1 MQTSPIPLTCRKA
14 RKLRVAKILS
24 SAEILQNP
32 RKNALRTE
40 TLTDIIVGNDRRV
53 RMHAQD
59 SRNKGGNILEQF
71 ENRKPQNGQDAQN
84 TAEPEA
90 DAGKAQANAQSEK
103 QTQDAPKV
111 QYYAGG
117 RLAGNQE
124 ELRAGQAQGA
134 SQPQKPKKG
143 WGALPGWGKALIIIG
158 VVILCLVLLATSCTK
173 AIDKMAD
180 KLDETLVSTT
190 DNSVSTD
197 FGYDY
202 IGVIHVEGTISE
214 DAGGTYN
221 HQYLLNAIDAMIEDS
236 ENQGLILYLDTPGGS
251 VFASDEL
258 YFKIK
263 EYQEKTERPVYASMQ
278 SMAASGGYYV
288 SAPCDKI
295 IANRNCWTGSIGVTL
310 GTMYD
315 VSELLDNLGIKTN
328 TITSGAN
335 KAMGSSV
342 EPMTSEQHAIF
353 QSMVDEAYE
362 QFVGIVAEGR
372 DMKLDKVKKLAD
384 GRIYTAKQALANGL
398 IDQIGTFEEAVE
410 DMKKEYELDDCEVE
424 DFSAPASSDWTSL
437 LGLASNAADGSA
449 NLSADA
455 VQQLIDLNGKFEF
468 SYLCPIEK

>member
-1 MQTSPIPLTCRKA
+1 M
-14 RKLRVAKILS
+14 
-24 SAEILQNP
+24 
-32 RKNALRTE
+32 
-40 TLTDIIVGNDRRV
+40 D
-53 RMHAQD
+53 
-59 SRNKGGNILEQF
+59 QF
-71 ENRKPQNGQDAQN
+71 ENREQGNKQDAQAQPQPQN
-84 TAEPEA
+84 QPQDEP
-90 DAGKAQANAQSEK
+90 Q
-103 QTQDAPKV
+103 V
-111 QYYAGG
+111 QYYADGK
-117 RLAGNQE
+117 LTNDKEQ
-124 ELRAGQAQGA
+124 LFTGQAQGT
-134 SQPQKPKKG
+134 QGTPPPPKEKG

-158 VVILCLVLLATSCTK
+158 AVILCMVLLATSCTK
-173 AIDKMAD
+173 TIDKVAD
-180 KLDETLVSTT
+180 KLNGTLLSSTT

-202 IGVIHVEGTISE
+202 IGTLYIEGTISE

-221 HQYLLNAIDAMIEDS
+221 HQYLLNAIDAMIADD
-236 ENQGLILYLDTPGGS
+236 ENKGMILYVDTPGGS

-278 SMAASGGYYV
+278 SMAASGGYYI

-315 VSELLDNLGIKTN
+315 ISELLDNLGIKTN

-342 EPMTSEQHAIF
+342 EPMTSEQRAIF

-372 DMKLDKVKKLAD
+372 DMKLSKVKKLAD
-384 GRIYTAKQALANGL
+384 GRIYTAKQALDNGL
-398 IDQIGTFEEAVE
+398 IDQIGTFEEAAE
-410 DMKKEYELDDCEVE
+410 DMKKTYELENCAVE
-424 DFSAPASSDWTSL
+424 SFTAPVTSDWSSL
-437 LGLASNAADGSA
+437 LGQAAGAASGKNG
-449 NLSADA
+449 LSAEA
-455 VQQLIDLNGKFEF
+455 IEQLLDLNGKFAF

>member
-1 MQTSPIPLTCRKA
+1 M
-14 RKLRVAKILS
+14 
-24 SAEILQNP
+24 
-32 RKNALRTE
+32 
-40 TLTDIIVGNDRRV
+40 D
-53 RMHAQD
+53 
-59 SRNKGGNILEQF
+59 QF
-71 ENRKPQNGQDAQN
+71 ENREQGNKQDAQAQPQPQN
-84 TAEPEA
+84 QPQDEP
-90 DAGKAQANAQSEK
+90 Q
-103 QTQDAPKV
+103 V
-111 QYYAGG
+111 QYYADGK
-117 RLAGNQE
+117 LTNDKEQ
-124 ELRAGQAQGA
+124 LFTGQAQGTQGTP
-134 SQPQKPKKG
+134 QPPKKKG

-158 VVILCLVLLATSCTK
+158 AVILCMVLLATSCTK
-173 AIDKMAD
+173 TIDKVAD
-180 KLDETLVSTT
+180 KLNGTLLSSTT

-202 IGVIHVEGTISE
+202 IGTIYIEGTISE

-221 HQYLLNAIDAMIEDS
+221 HQYLLNAIDAMIADD
-236 ENQGLILYLDTPGGS
+236 ENKGMILYVDTPGGS

-278 SMAASGGYYV
+278 SMAASGGYYI

-315 VSELLDNLGIKTN
+315 ISELLDNLGIKTN

-342 EPMTSEQHAIF
+342 EPMTSEQRAIF

-372 DMKLDKVKKLAD
+372 DMKLSKVKKLAD
-384 GRIYTAKQALANGL
+384 GRIYTAKQALDNGL
-398 IDQIGTFEEAVE
+398 IDQIGTFEEAAE
-410 DMKKEYELDDCEVE
+410 DMKKTYELENCAVE
-424 DFSAPASSDWTSL
+424 SFTAPTTSDWTSL
-437 LGLASNAADGSA
+437 LGQAAVAASGKNG
-449 NLSADA
+449 LSAEA
-455 VQQLIDLNGKFEF
+455 IEQLLDLNGKFAF